1 MVLIS
6 SPMHKSPLRPRTSPM
21 SEPETQEESGLPE
34 ATQPGL
40 LTPHTAQAPVGGGGS
55 GTPPALWVQHLS
67 PCR

>member
-1 MVLIS
+1 
-6 SPMHKSPLRPRTSPM
+6 M